1 MLVST
6 SEALSFLGLE
16 SLKFFINGNQNKL
29 ILTIDGTEYTVT
41 LDNGFYDSDS
51 LCTHISTKINAL
63 NDTFNSS
70 VEFSDSRLNIYVE
83 DDGSNPLSIEYTHSG
98 STAGYLLGFTQ
109 DQSSISGSLEDGIT
123 ADSAPENNTDIVEDI
138 VNFVDGYVKDVYCHN
153 QIESADYDE
162 YYELDGRLLNVDN
175 YPINSISNIAV
186 GRINVFRVRYT
197 NAYIM
202 SNIGIYNGKLYLNY
216 ASSQTILTLSDYDTI
231 AELITAINN
240 VSGWEAESV
249 YDDYVNNMPPTE
261 LPETGT
267 YSASDFWVNIS
278 VKNNDSYYY
287 EVSRSTGIIEFEQ
300 RINDNVYI
308 EYNAGLSSIPEDL
321 KTAVKLIIKI
331 VYDKIK
337 EGSLGIEYLKR
348 DKVSFNYA
356 KDIPQ
361 YIKDVLNKYKRILI

>member
-1 MLVST
+1 
-6 SEALSFLGLE
+6 
-16 SLKFFINGNQNKL
+16 
-29 ILTIDGTEYTVT
+29 
-41 LDNGFYDSDS
+41 
-51 LCTHISTKINAL
+51 
-63 NDTFNSS
+63 
-70 VEFSDSRLNIYVE
+70 
-83 DDGSNPLSIEYTHSG
+83 
-98 STAGYLLGFTQ
+98 
-109 DQSSISGSLEDGIT
+109 
-123 ADSAPENNTDIVEDI
+123 
-138 VNFVDGYVKDVYCHN
+138 
-153 QIESADYDE
+153 
-162 YYELDGRLLNVDN
+162 
-175 YPINSISNIAV
+175 
-186 GRINVFRVRYT
+186 
-197 NAYIM
+197 
-202 SNIGIYNGKLYLNY
+202 
-216 ASSQTILTLSDYDTI
+216 
-231 AELITAINN
+231 
-240 VSGWEAESV
+240 
-249 YDDYVNNMPPTE
+249 MPPTE